1 MRALS
6 GVIALLIAVAAS
18 GCPRKGKAPL
28 EGTQETCFDKIDNDH
43 DGKTDCE
50 DPKCKPFCD
59 GAQVY

>member
-1 MRALS
+1 MRAL
-6 GVIALLIAVAAS
+6 IALVLIVS
-18 GCPRKGKAPL
+18 SLGGCPRKGKPPL

-50 DPKCKPFCD
+50 DEKCKPFCD